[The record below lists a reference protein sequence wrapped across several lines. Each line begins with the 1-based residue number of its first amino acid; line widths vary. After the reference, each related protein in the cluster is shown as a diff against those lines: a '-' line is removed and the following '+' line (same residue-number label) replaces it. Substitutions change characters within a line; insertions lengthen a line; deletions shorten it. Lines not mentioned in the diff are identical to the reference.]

1 MNFNLR
7 HLGGQH
13 LSEADI
19 SELKEFTISCGYQH
33 GSMLFSR
40 VDEEIVGCIRDH
52 TGAKIISTLFKSI
65 GFPKLEKDISCYRRQ
80 HIIGSLFYSNFKL
93 RLLCKLSLV
102 SSCWFRYS
110 NFSSFFKSLLLSK
123 ALKIQQDDKDRKNE
137 VIVKGFED
145 KIRKLEDSLKEKDSL
160 LHSTER
166 SLAEARAQNEK
177 LSKVLN
183 ETQTLLEENTSQFSH

>member
-1 MNFNLR
+1 VVAEKDVATVPSDKGKRIEETSSESMNFNLR

-80 HIIGSLFYSNFKL
+80 HIIGSLFYSNLKV
-93 RLLCKLSLV
+93 RLLCKLSMV
-102 SSCWFRYS
+102 SLY
-110 NFSSFFKSLLLSK
+110 
-123 ALKIQQDDKDRKNE
+123 
-137 VIVKGFED
+137 
-145 KIRKLEDSLKEKDSL
+145 
-160 LHSTER
+160 
-166 SLAEARAQNEK
+166 
-177 LSKVLN
+177 
-183 ETQTLLEENTSQFSH
+183 